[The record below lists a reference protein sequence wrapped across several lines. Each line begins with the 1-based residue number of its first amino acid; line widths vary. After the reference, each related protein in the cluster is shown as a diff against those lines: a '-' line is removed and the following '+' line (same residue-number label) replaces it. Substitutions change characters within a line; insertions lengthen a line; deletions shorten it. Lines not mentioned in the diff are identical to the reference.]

1 MSFQNRPSRFTIFWL
16 ATGTGVSGTSGIGSR
31 FFTVSNVSEVVD
43 PSTAPSVQTSVPSA
57 RAIASRSTLDM
68 PAAAAS
74 RIVSG
79 QMLAVEIGIVSRKHI
94 RLLIALMD

>member
-1 MSFQNRPSRFTIFWL
+1 
-16 ATGTGVSGTSGIGSR
+16 
-31 FFTVSNVSEVVD
+31 
-43 PSTAPSVQTSVPSA
+43 
-57 RAIASRSTLDM
+57 M